1 MVLMAFS
8 SLSFSFETMDNPP
21 DSTQSTKKGMIYD
34 YPEIMPQFP
43 GGPDAMDLFI
53 KQNLKKPADAKDLS
67 GKVYVQFVVEKDGS
81 ISDVSIR
88 MGKYEKLNKEAIRLV
103 KMMPDWRPGVNKG
116 KKVRVRYIL
125 PITFH

>member
-1 MVLMAFS
+1 
-8 SLSFSFETMDNPP
+8 
-21 DSTQSTKKGMIYD
+21 
-34 YPEIMPQFP
+34 MPQFP